1 MPGDYASGMIG
12 SPRDATAGEEP
23 RHARGP
29 HRHAGATPGMAPSG
43 RAMAGAVVVLAAL
56 VALALYG
63 EWASEPR
70 PSAGMLALDIAVGVL
85 GCIALPLLPRFPA
98 AGAAALG
105 ALGAVSAV
113 ATPLAGTSLLWLAS
127 RLRLPVSV
135 AVAAIGV
142 IAQVVRGLWRPI
154 PMPLEW
160 WFVFYLAVFAA
171 IVGWGAMAR
180 ARRAVI
186 ASLQER
192 AQRAE
197 ADQARRA
204 ADARRAERARI
215 AREMHD
221 VLAHRLSLLATFAG
235 ALEYH
240 PDAPPEQLA
249 RAATEIRTG
258 AHQALDELREVIGV
272 LRDDAAS
279 DAVTQRT
286 ERPQPTFTDVSHLI
300 RESRAAG
307 MSVHVDDGL
316 AGATVPAGIGRTAY
330 RVVQEALT
338 NARKHAGD
346 QPVRITLS
354 GAPGGE
360 LVVEVRNPVGDGP
373 PAAPGSGSGIIG
385 LTERVDLAGG
395 RLEHGVEAGEFRLRA
410 SLPWPA

>member
-1 MPGDYASGMIG
+1 MTGDYAHGMIG
-12 SPRDATAGEEP
+12 SPRDATTGAEP
-23 RHARGP
+23 RHAQGAQ
-29 HRHAGATPGMAPSG
+29 RHAGATPGVAPSG
-43 RAMAGAVVVLAAL
+43 RVMAGAVAVLAAL

-63 EWASEPR
+63 EWVSEPR
-70 PSAGMLALDIAVGVL
+70 PSAGLLALDIAVGVL

-142 IAQVVRGLWRPI
+142 IAQVIRGLWRPI

-186 ASLQER
+186 ASLRER
-192 AQRAE
+192 ARRAE

-258 AHQALDELREVIGV
+258 AHQALEELREVIGV

-279 DAVTQRT
+279 GAAIQRT
-286 ERPQPTFTDVSHLI
+286 ERPQPTLADMSHLI
-300 RESRAAG
+300 RESRDAG

-316 AGATVPAGIGRTAY
+316 AGASVPAGIGRTAY

-338 NARKHAGD
+338 NARKHAVD

-373 PAAPGSGSGIIG
+373 AAAPGSGSGIIG

-395 RLEHGVEAGEFRLRA
+395 GLEHGVTAGEFRLRA

>member
-1 MPGDYASGMIG
+1 
-12 SPRDATAGEEP
+12 
-23 RHARGP
+23 
-29 HRHAGATPGMAPSG
+29 MAPSG

-70 PSAGMLALDIAVGVL
+70 PSSSLLALDIAVGVL

-98 AGAAALG
+98 AGAAVLG

-113 ATPLAGTSLLWLAS
+113 ATPLAGTALLWLAS
-127 RLRLPVSV
+127 RPRLPVSV
-135 AVAAIGV
+135 AVAAVGV
-142 IAQVVRGLWRPI
+142 TAQVIRGLWRPI

-160 WFVFYLAVFAA
+160 WFVFYVAVFAA

-186 ASLQER
+186 ESLRER

-258 AHQALDELREVIGV
+258 AHQALEELREVIGV
-272 LRDDAAS
+272 LRDNTADGTAGA
-279 DAVTQRT
+279 RT
-286 ERPQPTFTDVSHLI
+286 ERPQPTLTDLAHLI
-300 RESRAAG
+300 EESRDAG
-307 MSVHVDDGL
+307 MSVHIDDGL
-316 AGATVPAGIGRTAY
+316 TGAAVPAGIGRTAY

-338 NARKHAGD
+338 NARKHAGR
-346 QPVRITLS
+346 QPVRIALS
-354 GAPGGE
+354 GVPGGH
-360 LVVEVRNPVGDGP
+360 LVIDVRNPVPGTPSAP

-385 LTERVDLAGG
+385 LTERVGLAGG
-395 RLEHGVEAGEFRLRA
+395 HLDHGVTAGEFRLRA